1 MVIGPE
7 AHYREVMFCSTCS
20 DSRLYIHMTDPGS
33 ESLCLFCVFGQ
44 RYQDMMNYED
54 SYIIL

>member
-1 MVIGPE
+1 MMNNQHQSIVDMVISPQ

-20 DSRLYIHMTDPGS
+20 DSRLYIHITDPGS

-44 RYQDMMNYED
+44 RY
-54 SYIIL
+54 